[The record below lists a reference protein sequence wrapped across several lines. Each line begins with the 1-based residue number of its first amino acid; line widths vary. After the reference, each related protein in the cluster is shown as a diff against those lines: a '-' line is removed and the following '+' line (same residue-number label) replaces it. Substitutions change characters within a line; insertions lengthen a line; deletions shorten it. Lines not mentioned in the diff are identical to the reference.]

1 MKKILLDFILGISLS
16 YSAIITS
23 VVADIILGTLFITP
37 IAMIALTIFAIN
49 GIHRKG
55 KKC

>member
-1 MKKILLDFILGISLS
+1 MFCLHKSRSPHALAVGKMSR
-16 YSAIITS
+16 
-23 VVADIILGTLFITP
+23 TLFITP
-37 IAMIALTIFAIN
+37 IAMIALASFAIN

>member
-23 VVADIILGTLFITP
+23 VVADIIL
-37 IAMIALTIFAIN
+37 ALASEKPHN
-49 GIHRKG
+49 IHVWDESEQ
-55 KKC
+55 